1 MFNWHDFCKPQLKP
15 DFYIYKLI
23 EILLPKAMVEKLKK
37 KDKDSTTTQIPKLR
51 MVELWAQQDIS
62 RKGWLKVIGL
72 NN

>member
-1 MFNWHDFCKPQLKP
+1 MKPQQKP

-23 EILLPKAMVEKLKK
+23 EILLPKAMVQKLGVKKNEKN
-37 KDKDSTTTQIPKLR
+37 TTTQIPKLR
-51 MVELWAQQDIS
+51 MVELWAQQDTA